1 MLLNEI
7 RFDRVFYH
15 WYIIRILLFFNHI
28 PMYDYSS
35 GKEIFWFFAVI
46 VGIAITVIFVSDFA
60 CLELAIGC
68 ESGGYA
74 PNPTPTPPL

>member
-1 MLLNEI
+1 
-7 RFDRVFYH
+7 
-15 WYIIRILLFFNHI
+15 
-28 PMYDYSS
+28 MYDYSS